1 MPSYYNNI
9 IQRAGNS
16 PPNAAK
22 DGHKPVECRVGET
35 SERTVNAYMSY
46 AKLRG
51 KIREKFATQEDFA
64 EAMGMDRSTLSLKL
78 NSKSEWSRIEIEKA
92 CYLLGIQIEE
102 VYAYFFT
109 EKVGNSQ
116 Q

>member
-1 MPSYYNNI
+1 
-9 IQRAGNS
+9 
-16 PPNAAK
+16 
-22 DGHKPVECRVGET
+22 
-35 SERTVNAYMSY
+35 MSY